1 MGCIIRGGKYIILD
15 KSIHMFSH
23 VNSVQ
28 GGNSMSEINSINF
41 LLPNKLDTTK
51 SSQSVKPEASVD
63 FSSMLKNALKDVNGA
78 QLEADDAVQ
87 KVLSGETNDI
97 HSTMIALQKADV
109 SLKMML
115 EVRNKIME
123 AYQEVMRTQ
132 I

>member
-1 MGCIIRGGKYIILD
+1 
-15 KSIHMFSH
+15 
-23 VNSVQ
+23 
-28 GGNSMSEINSINF
+28 MSEINSINF
-41 LLPNKLDTTK
+41 LLPNKLDTSKT
-51 SSQSVKPEASVD
+51 SQAVKPEASVD
-63 FSSMLKNALKDVNGA
+63 FSSMLKDALKDVNGA

-87 KVLSGETNDI
+87 KVLTGETNDI

-115 EVRNKIME
+115 EVRNKIMT

>member
-1 MGCIIRGGKYIILD
+1 
-15 KSIHMFSH
+15 
-23 VNSVQ
+23 
-28 GGNSMSEINSINF
+28 MSEINNINF
-41 LLPNKLDTTK
+41 LLPNRLDTTK
-51 SSQSVKPEASVD
+51 TAQTEKPEASVD
-63 FSSMLKNALKDVNGA
+63 FASMLKNALKDVNGA
-78 QLEADDAVQ
+78 QIEADDAVQ

-97 HSTMIALQKADV
+97 HSTMVALQKADV

>member
-1 MGCIIRGGKYIILD
+1 
-15 KSIHMFSH
+15 
-23 VNSVQ
+23 
-28 GGNSMSEINSINF
+28 MSEINNINF
-41 LLPNKLDTTK
+41 LLPNRLDTV
-51 SSQSVKPEASVD
+51 SSAQEKKPEASVD
-63 FSSMLKNALKDVNGA
+63 FSSMLKDALKDVNGA

-87 KVLSGETNDI
+87 KVLSGETKDI

>member
-1 MGCIIRGGKYIILD
+1 
-15 KSIHMFSH
+15 
-23 VNSVQ
+23 
-28 GGNSMSEINSINF
+28 MSEINSINF
-41 LLPNKLDTTK
+41 LLPNKLDTGTNSGK
-51 SSQSVKPEASVD
+51 AEKPEATVD
-63 FSSMLKNALKDVNGA
+63 FANLLKDAIKDVNGA

>member
-1 MGCIIRGGKYIILD
+1 
-15 KSIHMFSH
+15 
-23 VNSVQ
+23 
-28 GGNSMSEINSINF
+28 MSEINNINF

-51 SSQSVKPEASVD
+51 SSQAEKPEASVD
-63 FSSMLKNALKDVNGA
+63 FSSMLKDALRDVNGA
-78 QLEADDAVQ
+78 QIEADDAVQ
-87 KVLSGETNDI
+87 KVLSGETKDI
-97 HSTMIALQKADV
+97 ESTMIALQKADV

>member
-1 MGCIIRGGKYIILD
+1 
-15 KSIHMFSH
+15 
-23 VNSVQ
+23 
-28 GGNSMSEINSINF
+28 MSEINNINF
-41 LLPNKLDTTK
+41 LLPNKLDTVS
-51 SSQSVKPEASVD
+51 SSQEKKPEASVD
-63 FSSMLKNALKDVNGA
+63 FSSMLKDALKDVNGA

-87 KVLSGETNDI
+87 KVLSGETKDI

>member
-1 MGCIIRGGKYIILD
+1 
-15 KSIHMFSH
+15 
-23 VNSVQ
+23 
-28 GGNSMSEINSINF
+28 MSEINSINF
-41 LLPNKLDTTK
+41 LLPNKLDTATSTQAK
-51 SSQSVKPEASVD
+51 KPEASVD
-63 FSSMLKNALKDVNGA
+63 FSTLLKDAIKDVNGA

-109 SLKMML
+109 SLKMMM

>member
-1 MGCIIRGGKYIILD
+1 
-15 KSIHMFSH
+15 
-23 VNSVQ
+23 
-28 GGNSMSEINSINF
+28 MSEINNINF
-41 LLPNKLDTTK
+41 LLPNRLDTVS
-51 SSQSVKPEASVD
+51 SSQEKKPEASVD
-63 FSSMLKNALKDVNGA
+63 FSSMLKDALKDVNGA

-87 KVLSGETNDI
+87 KVLSGETKDI

>member
-1 MGCIIRGGKYIILD
+1 
-15 KSIHMFSH
+15 
-23 VNSVQ
+23 
-28 GGNSMSEINSINF
+28 MSEINGINF
-41 LLPNKLDTTK
+41 LLPNKLDTSKTT
-51 SSQSVKPEASVD
+51 QAEKPEASVD
-63 FSSMLKNALKDVNGA
+63 FSDLLKNALKDVNDA
-78 QLEADDAVQ
+78 QLEADGAVQ

>member
-1 MGCIIRGGKYIILD
+1 
-15 KSIHMFSH
+15 
-23 VNSVQ
+23 
-28 GGNSMSEINSINF
+28 MSEINNINF
-41 LLPNKLDTTK
+41 LLPNKLDTT
-51 SSQSVKPEASVD
+51 SSTQEKKPEATVD
-63 FSSMLKNALKDVNGA
+63 FSSMLKDALKDVNDA

-87 KVLSGETNDI
+87 KVLSGETKDI

>member
-1 MGCIIRGGKYIILD
+1 
-15 KSIHMFSH
+15 
-23 VNSVQ
+23 
-28 GGNSMSEINSINF
+28 
-41 LLPNKLDTTK
+41 
-51 SSQSVKPEASVD
+51 
-63 FSSMLKNALKDVNGA
+63 MLKNALKDVNGA